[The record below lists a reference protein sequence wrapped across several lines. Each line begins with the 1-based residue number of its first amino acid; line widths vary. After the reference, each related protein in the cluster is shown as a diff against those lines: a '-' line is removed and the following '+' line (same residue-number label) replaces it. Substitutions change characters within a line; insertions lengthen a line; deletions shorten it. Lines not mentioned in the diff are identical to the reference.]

1 MRQADPRLAIYDLK
15 TQVAHIDQEIS
26 TEITLARLCAGFA
39 ALALIIACVGLYG
52 TVAFN
57 ASRRTNEIGIRMTL
71 GATRGHIVWIVLR
84 DIVLMTAIGVGVGVP
99 LALAGSR
106 YIQTLLFGLG
116 PRDPATIAIAVMA
129 LTLCAML
136 AGLIP
141 ARRAAGIDPM
151 TAIRHE

>member
-1 MRQADPRLAIYDLK
+1 MCI
-15 TQVAHIDQEIS
+15 
-26 TEITLARLCAGFA
+26 
-39 ALALIIACVGLYG
+39 GLYG

-71 GATRGHIVWIVLR
+71 GVTRGHIVWIVLR
-84 DIVLMTAIGVGVGVP
+84 DIVLMTAIGAGVGVP

-151 TAIRHE
+151 TAIRHGRRCLAACGGVNLGRIDTACHGASARPPAAARRHDDTTTRRAPQ